1 MYIRL
6 HKYKHVS
13 LFSIACHET
22 PDVDSKTLQQTYC
35 TSFESCGPLLIDGVE
50 VARYLWF
57 RLALTST
64 PMANVWRRVSILEM
78 QKPGRD
84 VDGLLLGSEAMIK
97 AEQCNFL
104 VCTCLTR
111 KLQVYDF
118 IYSLSIFRPSASFCE
133 ALFDALSTVS
143 SLLISSS
150 KSQVTC
156 PWVGRNNTNGARMK
170 SVQIWAFALLDST
183 RCLKVQLLSCCGVCG
198 AAKTHFCFDDV
209 ATEGTCL
216 LLLVHFSVLNS
227 ENDSPH
233 N

>member
-1 MYIRL
+1 MAGLAESQYIGDA
-6 HKYKHVS
+6 
-13 LFSIACHET
+13 IARSWCWW
-22 PDVDSKTLQQTYC
+22 S
-35 TSFESCGPLLIDGVE
+35 
-50 VARYLWF
+50 
-57 RLALTST
+57 
-64 PMANVWRRVSILEM
+64 
-78 QKPGRD
+78 
-84 VDGLLLGSEAMIK
+84 
-97 AEQCNFL
+97 
-104 VCTCLTR
+104 LTR
-111 KLQVYDF
+111 FRGHDQSRAMQLFGLNMFDPKVTSIIQVYIYDF
-118 IYSLSIFRPSASFCE
+118 IYSLSIFRPFRPSASFCE